1 MIRAKR
7 TGEEE
12 KQKSSQE
19 ENEAVEDEVAQAR
32 HIKALKN
39 EYAKVHKN
47 AAVAAEL
54 MKLTF
59 EGRRR
64 EVASN
69 MRVGE
74 LLLKYPFLQ
83 NYEEA
88 SYSSHIIYNII

>member
-1 MIRAKR
+1 MTRVKSA
-7 TGEEE
+7 EDEE
-12 KQKSSQE
+12 KQKSLQE

-32 HIKALKN
+32 HIKALKI

-59 EGRRR
+59 VGRRR
-64 EVASN
+64 EVVSN

-88 SYSSHIIYNII
+88 RSLII